1 MSQFYK
7 DGTGDPN
14 ILQVYMKNSGVENI
28 SIVNIRWNRSNVL
41 FHNAAGTFLCKNIFV
56 GVFSLFDKISLLF
69 RILLLYACNKKIFL
83 TFLRSPSVVCKII
96 AEPYF

>member
-14 ILQVYMKNSGVENI
+14 ILQVYMKNSGVKNI

-41 FHNAAGTFLCKNIFV
+41 FHNAAGTFFMQKHFCWSIFT
-56 GVFSLFDKISLLF
+56 L
-69 RILLLYACNKKIFL
+69 
-83 TFLRSPSVVCKII
+83 
-96 AEPYF
+96 

>member
-41 FHNAAGTFLCKNIFV
+41 FHNAAGTF
-56 GVFSLFDKISLLF
+56 
-69 RILLLYACNKKIFL
+69 
-83 TFLRSPSVVCKII
+83 
-96 AEPYF
+96 